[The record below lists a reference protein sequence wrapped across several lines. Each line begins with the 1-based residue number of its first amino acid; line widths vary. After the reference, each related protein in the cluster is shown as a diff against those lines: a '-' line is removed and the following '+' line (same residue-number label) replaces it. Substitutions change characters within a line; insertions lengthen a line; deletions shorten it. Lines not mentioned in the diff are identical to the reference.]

1 MRGDGLPP
9 RRQPAAAAAS
19 AGSVASWCWPYSH
32 RPRSPLPGLCT
43 PSPRRNAQHGQP
55 NLSTVKPPVK
65 PSYIYLL
72 HVNVY
77 LLAVT
82 RANVNAGAVLVRTP
96 QRPASPG
103 LARSGSVM
111 ALRCCVFGA
120 GPAAAFE
127 HTHTHKKTSKQA
139 SKQANKQSNRKVFLH
154 RLVAVFRHYFEEL
167 EEESVRDNFV
177 TVYELL
183 DEVGRANAFRGEAAS
198 SEF

>member
-1 MRGDGLPP
+1 
-9 RRQPAAAAAS
+9 
-19 AGSVASWCWPYSH
+19 
-32 RPRSPLPGLCT
+32 
-43 PSPRRNAQHGQP
+43 
-55 NLSTVKPPVK
+55 
-65 PSYIYLL
+65 
-72 HVNVY
+72 
-77 LLAVT
+77 
-82 RANVNAGAVLVRTP
+82 
-96 QRPASPG
+96 
-103 LARSGSVM
+103 M